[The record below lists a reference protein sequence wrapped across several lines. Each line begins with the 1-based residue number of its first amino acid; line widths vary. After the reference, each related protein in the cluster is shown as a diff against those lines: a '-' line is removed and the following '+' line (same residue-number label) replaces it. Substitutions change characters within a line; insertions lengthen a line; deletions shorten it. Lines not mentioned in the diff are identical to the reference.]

1 MCRGVPIR
9 IQPTLEGGRRM
20 DQKQLAR
27 SNMATQ
33 GDADE
38 EGQERRSAPICSKVG
53 SRNLGGGE
61 GQLEFKAFMLIMR
74 AAFVELLRFTKAS
87 ALGRPG
93 CKATRPAARRESRM
107 AWTKGQLDAFCGGVR
122 ASASRRP
129 PGAEETQMSG
139 GIGTEPTGPIPF
151 AANAGVTG
159 SWVRGER
166 EVSEEWWSRR
176 ERAWV

>member
-1 MCRGVPIR
+1 
-9 IQPTLEGGRRM
+9 
-20 DQKQLAR
+20 
-27 SNMATQ
+27 MATQ
-33 GDADE
+33 GGVDE
-38 EGQERRSAPICSKVG
+38 EGQERRRAPICSKVG

-61 GQLEFKAFMLIMR
+61 GQLAFKARMLIMR

-139 GIGTEPTGPIPF
+139 GMGTQPTGPIPF
-151 AANAGVTG
+151 AANSGVTG
-159 SWVRGER
+159 ALERGEN
-166 EVSEEWWSRR
+166 EVSEEW
-176 ERAWV
+176 